1 MLLAVDAGNTE
12 TVIGLFE
19 LGGSGEL
26 LDHWRVST
34 NAERTSD
41 EMALLVQE
49 FLAFHGFSFDTDVA
63 GVVVAS
69 GVPKVTAAMREM
81 SERYFGFA
89 AVVLEAGVKT
99 GLPVLY
105 DNPREVAADR
115 IATAV
120 AALDLYEPPVVVV
133 DLSGTATIFDA
144 ITAKGEYAGGVIVP
158 GIEVGLDALVGRAAM
173 LRRVELVEPRNV
185 VGRSTV
191 ESIQSGVIHGYG
203 SMVDGLVERIEGEI
217 GDATVVATGSMA
229 ELMAGYA
236 RTIEHVEP
244 WLTLMGLR
252 LVFEKNRPAQ
262 DGRDGQERER
272 R

>member
-12 TVIGLFE
+12 TVIGLFA
-19 LGGSGEL
+19 LDGDGEL

-49 FLAFHGFSFDTDVA
+49 FLAFHGFSFDTDIA
-63 GVVVAS
+63 GLVVSS
-69 GVPKVTAAMREM
+69 GVPRVTAALREM
-81 SERYFGFA
+81 SERYFGFP

-99 GLPVLY
+99 GLPILY

-120 AALDLYEPPVVVV
+120 AALDRYEPPIVVV

-144 ITAKGEYAGGVIVP
+144 ITDKREYAGGVIVP

-173 LRRVELVEPRNV
+173 LRRVELVEPRAV

-191 ESIQSGVIHGYG
+191 ESIQSGVVHGYG
-203 SMVDGLVERIEGEI
+203 AMVDGLVERIEGEI
-217 GDATVVATGSMA
+217 GDAVVVATGSMS
-229 ELMAGYA
+229 ELMAPFCS
-236 RTIEHVEP
+236 TVEHVEP
-244 WLTLMGLR
+244 WLTLTGLR
-252 LVFEKNRPAQ
+252 LVFEKNRP
-262 DGRDGQERER
+262 RS
-272 R
+272 